1 MRIMSAAVAALAG
14 ALPAG
19 AAAQIILLDTASTGT
34 IQLRPGFAP
43 NPSGQ
48 ETFSGSGFEAFRAE
62 PNKAFGGEVA
72 GAGVNG
78 LSDVTPDG
86 ITFINGAIAAGGFS
100 AARTTT
106 SLDIQIRNPLDVAVE
121 TQLLSV
127 VLPAGFGFYVTPF
140 GCDVLA
146 LAACGSGGSPL
157 GFARFA
163 PDRQPPATEVL
174 ATAGFD
180 FSILSDGDVV
190 KRIAATVDLVR
201 DPLTGLVSIVENFG
215 PEVAS
220 LRNFGLLTAPGAAG
234 LAVWGWDETPF
245 DVVFPGSQAVLL
257 AGDTR
262 FVSYRLETFTQ
273 TRGVFTSDQANLVPD
288 GLVAFSIFGDPCC
301 RDGGDLGLAS
311 LSFTP
316 LAFELPTFR
325 IVERDVPRMDIYLG
339 RRPEAV
345 IPEPST
351 WALLIAGFGLCGS
364 ALRRRRRAPS

>member
-1 MRIMSAAVAALAG
+1 MHIKWVAMAAVAC
-14 ALPAG
+14 ALPSA
-19 AAAQIILLDTASTGT
+19 AAAQIVLLETGSTGT

-48 ETFSGSGFEAFRAE
+48 ETFSGTAFDAFRAE
-62 PNKAFGGEVA
+62 PNKAYAGEAA

-86 ITFINGAIAAGGFS
+86 ITFINGSIATGGFS
-100 AARTTT
+100 GARTTT
-106 SLDIQIRNPLDVAVE
+106 MLDIKIRNPLEVAVE

-127 VLPAGFGFYVTPF
+127 VLPAGFGLYVTPF

-146 LAACGSGGSPL
+146 LASCGSGGSPL
-157 GFARFA
+157 GFARFTPDQQA
-163 PDRQPPATEVL
+163 PLTQVL

-180 FSILSDGDVV
+180 FSILSDGEVV

-201 DPLTGLVSIVENFG
+201 DPVTGLVSIVENFG
-215 PEVAS
+215 PEVAT
-220 LRNFGLLTAPGAAG
+220 LRNFGLLTAPGDNAV
-234 LAVWGWDETPF
+234 AVWGWDETPF
-245 DVVFPGSQAVLL
+245 DVVFPGTQAVLDP
-257 AGDTR
+257 GDTR
-262 FVSYRLETFTQ
+262 IVSYRLETFTQ
-273 TRGVFTSDQANLVPD
+273 TRGIVVSDGANFAPD
-288 GLVAFSIFGDPCC
+288 GLIAFSIFGDPCC

-316 LAFELPTFR
+316 LFFEPPTFR
-325 IVERDVPRMDIYLG
+325 IVAGDIPRMDIYLG

-351 WALLIAGFGLCGS
+351 WALLIAGFGLCGL
-364 ALRRRRRAPS
+364 ALRRRRLPA